1 MKKILCL
8 ILVTLVFL
16 APFCFAEGSNIELE
30 RIVVTPLRAEQADY
44 ESGSNVTVIDRE
56 DIENS
61 AAITVPDLL
70 KSEAGVLVTG
80 YSGNR
85 KAVNVDI
92 RGFGETSPSNVLLLI
107 DGRRAN
113 QMDISG
119 ADWIQVPVEAI
130 ERIEI
135 VRGAGSVLYGDN
147 AVGGVVNIITKQGQG
162 KLKGS
167 LEAVYGSYDTKA
179 GMTDVSG
186 SLDSFSYF
194 LHGKYLEK
202 KGYRENNALRSK
214 DFNGRFGY
222 PVSER
227 LDLDLSLGS
236 HKDTYGMPGAL
247 SEAQKG
253 DLGRRQSVYM
263 EDRALTNDRFVRLRI
278 NADPIINDL
287 EIGNFVNDFSL
298 RRRKTHTSSV
308 AWGVNTTSQNNIH
321 SMAVNS
327 KYEKR
332 FYVGDHDV
340 RLITGVDYSLADN
353 ELSGRG
359 WSVDEIDISKEST
372 GGYVYVENKI
382 KDDFLFSG
390 GYRYEKNEYIFDQSS
405 AQVKYTKRQPSDSV
419 YEFSLAYLYDDDS
432 SAFCSYKQS
441 FRFPATDE
449 WYVNSGPNLG
459 LNEGLE
465 HQKGEHYEAG
475 IKHALMDSTQLN
487 LTAYLMNIKKE
498 IFYNPSTYFN
508 ENYDRTRHAGIEVGA
523 NSRLTESLRV
533 FLNYDFERAK
543 FKKGAFNGNNIPAV
557 PRHKFSAGLNIEP
570 KDNCHFLLL
579 TNYVGKRYMISD
591 QQNQVEKMDY
601 FITVDSKML
610 YKVKEIE
617 LSLAINNIFNETY
630 SEYGVTNAAGTAKNF
645 YPAPERNFE
654 VGLRYQF

>member
-8 ILVTLVFL
+8 ILAILVFS

-30 RIVVTPLRAEQADY
+30 RIVVTPLRAEQVDY

-61 AAITVPDLL
+61 AGTTVPDLL
-70 KSEAGVLVTG
+70 KAEAGILVTG

-85 KAVNVDI
+85 KSVNVDI
-92 RGFGETSPSNVLLLI
+92 RGFGEASPSNVLLLI

-147 AVGGVVNIITKQGQG
+147 AVGGVVNIITKKGLG

-167 LEAVYGSYDTKA
+167 LGALYGSYDSKI
-179 GMTDVSG
+179 GMTEVSG
-186 SLDSFSYF
+186 SLEEFSYF

-214 DFNGRFGY
+214 DFNGRFAY
-222 PVSER
+222 PVFER
-227 LDLDLSLGS
+227 LELDLSLGS
-236 HKDTYGMPGAL
+236 HKDTYGMSGPL
-247 SEAQKG
+247 TEAQKG
-253 DLGRRQSVYM
+253 NLGRRQSNYM
-263 EDRALTNDRFVRLRI
+263 EDRAWTKDRFIRLRI
-278 NADPIINDL
+278 DADPIIGDS

-298 RRRKTHTSSV
+298 RRRKTYTSSV
-308 AWGVNTTSQNNIH
+308 AWGVDATSQNNIH
-321 SMAVNS
+321 TMAVNS

-332 FYVGDHDV
+332 FYVGDYDV
-340 RLITGVDYSLADN
+340 RLVSGADYSFADN

-359 WSVDEIDISKEST
+359 WSVDEIDISKESI
-372 GGYVYVENKI
+372 GGYAYLENKI
-382 KDDFLFSG
+382 KDNLLLSG
-390 GYRYEKNEYIFDQSS
+390 GYRYEKNRYIFDQSS

-419 YEFSLAYLYDDDS
+419 YEVSLAYLYDDDS

-459 LNEGLE
+459 LNEDLE

-475 IKHALMDSTQLN
+475 IKHTLRDNTQLN

-508 ENYDRTRHAGIEVGA
+508 ENYDRTRHAGIEVGV
-523 NSRLTESLRV
+523 NSRLTEHLRA

-543 FKKGAFNGNNIPAV
+543 FKKGAFNGNDIPAV
-557 PRHKFSAGLNIEP
+557 PRHKFRAGLRIEP
-570 KDNCHFLLL
+570 KENCHFLLMA
-579 TNYVGKRYMISD
+579 NYVGRRYMISD

-610 YKVKEIE
+610 YKVKEAEI
-617 LSLAINNIFNETY
+617 SLAINNIFNETY
-630 SEYGVTNAAGTAKNF
+630 SEYGVTNAAGTTKNF